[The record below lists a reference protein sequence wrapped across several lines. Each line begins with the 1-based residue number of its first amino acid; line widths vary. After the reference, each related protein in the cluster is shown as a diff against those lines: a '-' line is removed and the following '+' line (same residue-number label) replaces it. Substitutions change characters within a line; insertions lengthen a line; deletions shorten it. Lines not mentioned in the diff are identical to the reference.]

1 MQDVTRK
8 LTLHSEVGRG
18 GPLRDQ
24 PYISVQRRP
33 VSTLERR
40 PKTEFQPPLRI
51 QSAKT
56 SHPGERETNQD
67 RVVIVAEDQ
76 CVLLAVLDGMGGH
89 SDGEKAAQ
97 VAIDTIVAAF
107 RASPRPLVDPM
118 GFLRLA
124 INDAHDAV
132 VALGNTLP
140 MAQKPR
146 ATCAACL
153 IQEGEACWAHVGDSR
168 IYLLRDDRVIQRTRD
183 HSHVELLR
191 REGLISEEDMLT
203 HPMRNYVEFCL
214 GGEPEYPGMDV
225 SAVRTLEAGDRLL
238 LCSDGLWGG
247 LTEAQ
252 VASLGAAEEPPL
264 QEQLEALADVA
275 VAANSPYA
283 DNTTAAV
290 VRFLSA

>member
-1 MQDVTRK
+1 M
-8 LTLHSEVGRG
+8 
-18 GPLRDQ
+18 
-24 PYISVQRRP
+24 
-33 VSTLERR
+33 
-40 PKTEFQPPLRI
+40 RI

-67 RVVIVAEDQ
+67 RVAIVAEKD

-89 SDGEKAAQ
+89 ADGEKAAQ
-97 VAIDTIVAAF
+97 VAIDTIVEAF
-107 RASPRPLVDPM
+107 RSSPRPLIDPM

-132 VALGNTLP
+132 VALGKALP
-140 MAQKPR
+140 MASKPR

-168 IYLLRDDRVIQRTRD
+168 IYLLRGDKVLQRTRD

-191 REGLISEEDMLT
+191 REGLISEEDMHT

-225 SAVRTLEAGDRLL
+225 SPVRKLEAGDRLL

-247 LTEAQ
+247 LKEVE
-252 VASLGAAEEPPL
+252 VASLGAEETSDL
-264 QEQLEALADVA
+264 QQQLEALADVA

-290 VRFLSA
+290 VRFLST